1 MHGWLVN
8 MLAALSNGPGVDV
21 GGETA
26 SSAPYQVY
34 PSEYVMA
41 VFIGGML
48 GLFVGF
54 ALGTIVQWVT
64 SFASR
69 AQARGGPHWAGY
81 GAFVGALVL
90 VLWRMLR

>member
-8 MLAALSNGPGVDV
+8 MLAALSNGLGVDA
-21 GGETA
+21 GGEPA
-26 SSAPYQVY
+26 SCAAYQVY

-41 VFIGGML
+41 VFIGGLL

-54 ALGTIVQWVT
+54 ALGSIVQWVT
-64 SFASR
+64 SFAAR
-69 AQARGGPHWAGY
+69 AQLRGGPHWAGY
-81 GAFVGALVL
+81 GAFLGALAM